1 MKIKRRIIF
10 ILLCFMSIILLL
22 IGRLVQIQ
30 LIATESFTDRH
41 INLIEKSVTQR
52 TQAVTVDDGRGRF
65 IDRNGEDLGEERYP
79 VLVVFP
85 FVQINNDMLEKIA
98 HIIGV
103 SRKDIQVQMKSR
115 SKPFVF
121 QKDNRSFPL
130 TKEQMEKVNRTGMLG
145 MVATEVRMQR
155 SREAEH
161 LIGVVG
167 ENEKEFKTR
176 YEKLKKL
183 SSKTPIGISGLQ
195 QSFDE
200 FLITDGE
207 TKVLYQIDRQGEPI
221 FGERAQYIAPGNPFY
236 PVTVQTT
243 IDKWLQLKAEE
254 LMKKHGLQKGG
265 LVLLDVQASEIVA
278 MVSKP
283 SLQMN
288 NQHTYKQRL
297 ENQMLTPHFP
307 GSVFKTVI
315 ATAVIDNGMIQ
326 SHRMFNCDTD
336 LYGEY
341 APQVMMGKLSFTDS
355 FSRSCNRTFALLGDE
370 LMRKDQH
377 IMETYLGALG
387 ASETVGWEGQLF
399 HTPRFKQL
407 LEEKKAIVWNE
418 EETKRSHKAIA
429 QTAIGQKDV
438 KISPLAIANMM
449 ATIARGGEKKEVKAV
464 RDITYKN
471 GTNLFH
477 FEDHMLGGKTLSS
490 STIKRVQQ
498 LLRSVVTAPNGT
510 GSAYQSL
517 PFTVA
522 GKSGTAQTGKENREN
537 RWFAGYFP
545 YENPRYALVVVD
557 LETNRQENAVTHIF
571 VDYVDAIYK
580 WEQQRK

>member
-1 MKIKRRIIF
+1 MKIRRRMII
-10 ILLCFMSIILLL
+10 ILVCFMSIILLL
-22 IGRLVQIQ
+22 IGRLMQIQ

-41 INLIEKSVTQR
+41 INLIEKSVNQR

-65 IDRNGEDLGEERYP
+65 IDRNGENLGEERYP

-85 FVQINNDMLEKIA
+85 FLQINNDMLEKIA

-115 SKPFVF
+115 SKPFIF
-121 QKDNRSFPL
+121 QKDDRPFPL

-145 MVATEVRMQR
+145 MVATEVRMQQ

-167 ENEKEFKTR
+167 ENEKEFKKR

-183 SSKTPIGISGLQ
+183 PRKTPIGISGLQ

-200 FLITDGE
+200 FLMTDGE

-221 FGERAQYIAPGNPFY
+221 FGDHAKYIAPGNPFY

-254 LMKKHGLQKGG
+254 LVKKYGLQKGG

-278 MVSKP
+278 MVSTP

-288 NQHTYKQRL
+288 NQRTYKQSM
-297 ENQMLTPHFP
+297 ENQMLAPHFP

-315 ATAVIDNGMIQ
+315 ATAAIEQGIIQ

-336 LYGEY
+336 LYGER
-341 APQVMMGKLSFTDS
+341 AQQIMMGKLSFTES
-355 FSRSCNRTFALLGDE
+355 FARSCNRTFAVLGGE
-370 LMRKDQH
+370 LMQKDKH
-377 IMETYLGALG
+377 IMETYLEALG
-387 ASETVGWEGQLF
+387 ASETVGWTGQLF
-399 HTPRFKQL
+399 HTSHFKQL

-418 EETKRSHKAIA
+418 EEIKRSHKAIA
-429 QTAIGQKDV
+429 QTAIGQKNV
-438 KISPLAIANMM
+438 KISPLAVASMM

-477 FEDHMLGGKTLSS
+477 FEDHMLGGKTLQR
-490 STIKRVQQ
+490 STIKKVQQ
-498 LLRSVVTAPNGT
+498 LLRSVVTEPNGT

-517 PFTVA
+517 PFTIA
-522 GKSGTAQTGKENREN
+522 GKSGTAQTGKDNREN

-557 LETNRQENAVTHIF
+557 LETNRQDNVVTRIF
-571 VDYVDAIYK
+571 ADYVKAIAK
-580 WEQQRK
+580 WEQ

>member
-1 MKIKRRIIF
+1 MKIRRRMII
-10 ILLCFMSIILLL
+10 ILVCFMSILLLL

-41 INLIEKSVTQR
+41 INLIEQSVNQR
-52 TQAVTVDDGRGRF
+52 TQAVTVDAGRGRF
-65 IDRNGEDLGEERYP
+65 IDRNGENLGEERYP

-85 FVQINNDMLEKIA
+85 FLQINNDMLEKIA

-115 SKPFVF
+115 NKPFIF
-121 QKDNRSFPL
+121 QKDDRPFPL

-167 ENEKEFKTR
+167 ENEKEYKKR

-183 SSKTPIGISGLQ
+183 PSKTPIGISGLQ

-200 FLITDGE
+200 FLMTDGE

-221 FGERAQYIAPGNPFY
+221 LGDRAKYIAPGNPFY

-254 LMKKHGLQKGG
+254 LVEKYGLQKGG

-283 SLQMN
+283 SL
-288 NQHTYKQRL
+288 HTNSKEAYKRGAS
-297 ENQMLTPHFP
+297 NQMLIPHFP

-315 ATAVIDNGMIQ
+315 AAAAIEEGILKAKRKFDCN
-326 SHRMFNCDTD
+326 RD
-336 LYGEY
+336 LYGEGQ
-341 APQVMMGKLSFTDS
+341 ADQLMGTLSFTES
-355 FSRSCNRTFALLGDE
+355 FARSCNRTFAELGRELLQ
-370 LMRKDQH
+370 KDRMA
-377 IMETYLGALG
+377 IEKYVEALG
-387 ASETVGWEGQLF
+387 ASKSVGWEGDVF
-399 HTPRFKQL
+399 HTTAFRQL
-407 LEEKKAIVWNE
+407 IEEKEGTIWCDERDKNV
-418 EETKRSHKAIA
+418 RKAIA

-438 KISPLAIANMM
+438 RLSPLAVANMM

-471 GTNLFH
+471 GTKVFH
-477 FEDHMLGGKTLSS
+477 FEDHVLRGKTLKRN
-490 STIKRVQQ
+490 TIKKVQQ

-510 GSAYQSL
+510 GSVYQSL
-517 PFTVA
+517 PFSIA
-522 GKSGTAQTGKENREN
+522 GKSGTAQTGKENYEN

-557 LETNRQENAVTHIF
+557 LETNRKDNVVTRIF
-571 VDYVDAIYK
+571 TDYVKAIAT
-580 WEQQRK
+580 WEQ

>member
-1 MKIKRRIIF
+1 MKIKRRMII
-10 ILLCFMSIILLL
+10 ILLSFMAIILLL

-30 LIATESFTDRH
+30 LIATESFTNRH
-41 INLIEKSVTQR
+41 INLIEQSVNQR
-52 TQAVTVDDGRGRF
+52 IQAVTVDDGRGHF
-65 IDRNGEDLGEERYP
+65 IDRNGENIGEERYP
-79 VLVVFP
+79 VLIVFP
-85 FVQINNDMLEKIA
+85 FLQINNDMLEKIA

-103 SRKDIQVQMKSR
+103 SHKDIQVQMKSR
-115 SKPFVF
+115 SKPFIF
-121 QKDNRSFPL
+121 QKDDRPFQL

-145 MVATEVRMQR
+145 MLATEVRMQR

-167 ENEKEFKTR
+167 ENEKEYKKR

-200 FLITDGE
+200 FLMTDGE
-207 TKVLYQIDRQGEPI
+207 TKVLYQVDGQGEPI
-221 FGERAQYIAPGNPFY
+221 LGERAKYTAPGNPFY

-254 LMKKHGLQKGG
+254 LVTKHGLQKGG

-283 SLQMN
+283 SLRTN
-288 NQHTYKQRL
+288 SKEAYKRGAS
-297 ENQMLTPHFP
+297 NQMLIPHFP

-315 ATAVIDNGMIQ
+315 ATAAIEEGILTAK
-326 SHRMFNCDTD
+326 RRFNCNMD
-336 LYGEY
+336 LYGEGK
-341 APQVMMGKLSFTDS
+341 ADRLMGTLSFTES
-355 FSRSCNRTFALLGDE
+355 FARSCNRTFAELGRELLQ
-370 LMRKDQH
+370 KDKMV
-377 IMETYLGALG
+377 IEKYVEALG
-387 ASETVGWEGQLF
+387 ASKSVGWEGDVF
-399 HTPRFKQL
+399 HTTAFQQL
-407 LEEKKAIVWNE
+407 IEEKEGTIWRDERDKNV
-418 EETKRSHKAIA
+418 RKAIA

-438 KISPLAIANMM
+438 RLSPLAVANMM
-449 ATIARGGEKKEVKAV
+449 ATIARGGDKKEVKAV

-471 GTNLFH
+471 GTKVFH
-477 FEDHMLGGKTLSS
+477 FEDHALRGKTLKR
-490 STIKRVQQ
+490 STIKKVQQ

-510 GSAYQSL
+510 GSMYQSL
-517 PFTVA
+517 PFSIA
-522 GKSGTAQTGKENREN
+522 GKSGTAQTGKENDEN

-557 LETNRQENAVTHIF
+557 LETKRKDNVVTSIF
-571 VDYVDAIYK
+571 TDYVKAIAT
-580 WEQQRK
+580 WEQ